1 MELIGYSASVL
12 IGLSLGLIGG
22 GGSILTVP
30 ILVYLFGMDALVAG
44 SYSLFIVGI
53 TSLTGTFSHYR
64 KGNVDLTI
72 TLIFGLP
79 SLIAVFIMRK
89 WVMPAIPQHLFHV
102 GSFELSKPVLL
113 MLTFGALML
122 TASYSMIKGRPEQF
136 HTQKKEPGYAKLIL
150 QSLLVGLITGFV
162 GVGGGFLIIPS
173 LVFLAGL
180 SMKKAVGTSLSIM
193 TISSLSGFLG
203 DLTRQSGLNYHFLS
217 KFSAFAIAGILVGT
231 YLSRYLAN
239 EKLKPA
245 FGWFVLGMGTFILIT
260 TILKLNQINI

>member
-1 MELIGYSASVL
+1 MELIGYSASIL

-30 ILVYLFGMDALVAG
+30 ILVYLFGIDPLIAG
-44 SYSLFIVGI
+44 SYSLFVVGI
-53 TSLTGTFSHYR
+53 TSFIGTFSHYR
-64 KGNVDLTI
+64 KGNVDLRI

-79 SLIAVFIMRK
+79 SLLAVFIMRK
-89 WVMPAIPQHLFHV
+89 WVMPAIPHHLSQV

-122 TASYSMIKGRPEQF
+122 TSSFSMIKGNREQF
-136 HTQKKEPGYAKLIL
+136 HIKKKEPGYTKLIL

-193 TISSLSGFLG
+193 TISSLFGFLG

-217 KFSAFAIAGILVGT
+217 IFSAFAVGGVLAGT
-231 YLSRYLAN
+231 YFSRYLAN
-239 EKLKPA
+239 DKLKPA
-245 FGWFVLGMGTFILIT
+245 FGWFVLGMGTFILIS
-260 TILKLNQINI
+260 TILK